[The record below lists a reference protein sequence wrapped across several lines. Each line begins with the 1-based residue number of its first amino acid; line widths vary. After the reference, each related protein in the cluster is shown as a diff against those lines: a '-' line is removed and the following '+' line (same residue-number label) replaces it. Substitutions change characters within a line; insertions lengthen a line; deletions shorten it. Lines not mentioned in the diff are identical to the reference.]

1 MKRFLKY
8 ILGFIGLFLGVV
20 VLASCTANFCS
31 AMDTSRILYV
41 LDKGVTIY
49 DDEQTITFNGK
60 EAI

>member
-41 LDKGVTIY
+41 L
-49 DDEQTITFNGK
+49 ETFVLQWIHL
-60 EAI
+60 ESYMY